1 MSKAVDSW
9 LSPPLNFKL
18 SSQEVHVW
26 RVYIDTDDSITK
38 KLQPLLSTD
47 ERLKAARFRFEKDSA
62 KYIVTRGTLRI
73 ILGRYLDKKPEE
85 LKFSYNQYG
94 KPALHSI
101 NTNKLISF
109 NVSHSR
115 GLALIAVA
123 QNWDVGV
130 DIEYVRTN
138 VNYEEIAERFFSPAE
153 KAVWRLLPTSVKQEA
168 FFNCWTRKEAYIKA
182 KGMGLSI
189 PLNEFDVSFKPGE
202 PAALL
207 NTTWDEQEVNC
218 WSLAEITL
226 APDYIAALAVEANN
240 YQLKFWQFNGL
251 CQKF

>member
-109 NVSHSR
+109 NVSHSH

-153 KAVWRLLPTSVKQEA
+153 KVVWRLLPTSVKQEA

-207 NTTWDEQEVNC
+207 NTTWDEQEANR
-218 WSLAEITL
+218 WSLKEITL
-226 APDYIAALAVEANN
+226 APDYIAALAVEASN

>member
-9 LSPPLNFKL
+9 LSPPLNLKL
-18 SSQEVHVW
+18 SSQEVHIW

-38 KLQPLLSTD
+38 KLQLLLSTD
-47 ERLKAARFRFEKDSA
+47 ERSKAERFRFEKDST
-62 KYIVTRGTLRI
+62 KYIVTRGTLRT
-73 ILGRYLDKKPEE
+73 ILGRYLDKKPED

-94 KPALHSI
+94 KPALHSSD
-101 NTNKLISF
+101 TNQSISF
-109 NVSHSR
+109 NVSHSHE
-115 GLALIAVA
+115 LALIAVT
-123 QNWDVGV
+123 QNRDVGV

-138 VNYEEIAERFFSPAE
+138 LNYEEIAERFFSPTE
-153 KAVWRLLPTSVKQEA
+153 KVVWRLLPTSVKQEA

-207 NTTWDEQEVNC
+207 NTTWDEQEANR
-218 WSLAEITL
+218 WSLTEITL
-226 APDYIAALAVEANN
+226 APDYIAALAVEASN
-240 YQLKFWQFNGL
+240 YQLKFWQL
-251 CQKF
+251 IIEV